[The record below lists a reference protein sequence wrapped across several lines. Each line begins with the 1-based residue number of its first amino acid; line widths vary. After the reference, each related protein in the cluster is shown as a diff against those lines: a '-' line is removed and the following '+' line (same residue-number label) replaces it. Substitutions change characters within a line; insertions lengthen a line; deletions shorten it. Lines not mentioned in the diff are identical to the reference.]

1 MDASASARVLERA
14 RDRGRS
20 YRNSGKKGRRS
31 ALVST
36 VATTWAAIAAGW
48 ATCAARASRTRTVVI
63 GSRACVVAAGTIAAR
78 ARALR
83 ARWARLLTVGIV
95 GTRIGVV
102 GRKARRVAGV
112 SIRTRRARL
121 PIALAALTRTL
132 GTRTTRTARFV
143 SEIAFAACGIRAVAT
158 ASRAACT
165 SRTWRTGAG
174 RTRAARLVAVRLRRT
189 GVAMA
194 GGARVH
200 AIGHVPAAE
209 RRRIAI
215 RQGFR
220 SLGRA

>member
-158 ASRAACT
+158 ASR
-165 SRTWRTGAG
+165 TWRTGAG